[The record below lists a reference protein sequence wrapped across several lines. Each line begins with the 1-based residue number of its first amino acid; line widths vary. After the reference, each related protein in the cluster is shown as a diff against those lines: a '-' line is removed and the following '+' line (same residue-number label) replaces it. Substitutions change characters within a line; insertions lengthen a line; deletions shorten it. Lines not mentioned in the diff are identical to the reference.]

1 MSATP
6 EQLPTDIEAMQQLF
20 IAQAAE
26 LKAAKAGL
34 VAYALEIEK
43 LKFQLT
49 RLRRQKFGSSSER
62 IAREIGQLQLRL
74 EELETTKAEAE
85 AKAEAAAPVAA
96 PAAATAAEAAA
107 AAVKAAVAAANPA
120 PTAEGT
126 APQEPAK
133 PKKPRRKFPEHL
145 PRTTIVHEPT
155 QGCPTPGCDGT
166 LRKVGEDV
174 TEVLR
179 YIPGHFAVDRHV
191 RPAMSCRKCE
201 GMVQAPMPALPI
213 PRGEADASVLAHV
226 AIAKYCDH
234 LPLYRQSEIY
244 ARDDVDL
251 HRSLL
256 ADWMGKIA
264 WLLALLAQKIA
275 EHVMAGSVI
284 HADDT
289 PSTCWP
295 PAVARPRPAASGCI
309 CAMSALTS
317 GRRRRQSCSTTAR
330 TARASAAGRIW
341 PRSPATFM
349 PTGIPGITSFST
361 GTRMPNLVRSSKLAA
376 GAIIWSTVL

>member
-6 EQLPTDIEAMQQLF
+6 EELPTDIEAMKQLF

-43 LKFQLT
+43 LKFQLA

-107 AAVKAAVAAANPA
+107 AAAEAAVAAAKPA
-120 PTAEGT
+120 ATAEGT
-126 APQEPAK
+126 TAQEAAK

-166 LRKVGEDV
+166 LRKGGEDV
-174 TEVLR
+174 TEVHRQVLR
-179 YIPGHFAVDRHV
+179 
-191 RPAMSCRKCE
+191 S
-201 GMVQAPMPALPI
+201 
-213 PRGEADASVLAHV
+213 
-226 AIAKYCDH
+226 
-234 LPLYRQSEIY
+234 
-244 ARDDVDL
+244 
-251 HRSLL
+251 
-256 ADWMGKIA
+256 
-264 WLLALLAQKIA
+264 
-275 EHVMAGSVI
+275 
-284 HADDT
+284 
-289 PSTCWP
+289 
-295 PAVARPRPAASGCI
+295 PAAL
-309 CAMSALTS
+309 SAVRDLCP
-317 GRRRRQSCSTTAR
+317 RRRRPSPLPAR
-330 TARASAAGRIW
+330 RLDG
-341 PRSPATFM
+341 
-349 PTGIPGITSFST
+349 
-361 GTRMPNLVRSSKLAA
+361 
-376 GAIIWSTVL
+376 